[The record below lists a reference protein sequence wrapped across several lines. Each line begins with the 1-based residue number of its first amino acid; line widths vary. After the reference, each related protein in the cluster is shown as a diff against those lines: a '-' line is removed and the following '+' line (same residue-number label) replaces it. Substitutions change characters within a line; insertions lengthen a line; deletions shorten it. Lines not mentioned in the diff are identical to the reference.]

1 MPFLRNHLPKTERK
15 KRIREVVRDFE
26 IDVCESVCSVQRI
39 AEVISSEENY
49 HSIPVVN
56 ISGKLIGLIPK
67 NFLIVLLENLKFYE
81 YKGFD
86 ANKINKTYATAK
98 KRFEV

>member
-1 MPFLRNHLPKTERK
+1 
-15 KRIREVVRDFE
+15 
-26 IDVCESVCSVQRI
+26 
-39 AEVISSEENY
+39 
-49 HSIPVVN
+49 
-56 ISGKLIGLIPK
+56 LIGLIPK

>member
-1 MPFLRNHLPKTERK
+1 M
-15 KRIREVVRDFE
+15 VRDFK

-67 NFLIVLLENLKFYE
+67 NFLIVLLENLNFYE